1 MEKNYTKKLIK
12 LKLEGIGSEGD
23 TTGYYNCE
31 QINIFGGIPGET
43 VLAEIDIQKKTKR
56 KKSRIY
62 GIVKK
67 ILISSPNRLK
77 PPCQFYGFCTG
88 CNWQHIKYEH
98 QLKLKEEIIYKEINS
113 KITSKI
119 NIKKIIHSEKQFNY
133 RNHARFS
140 IRRNGQIGFTNKV
153 TKKFAAINHCLIMNN
168 KINKYINNL
177 ENLVGETSQ
186 LSIRASENTN
196 SFLIQP
202 KLKNSDIKIE
212 TGQKYYNE
220 QISGY
225 KFQISSSSFFQVN
238 SNQIENM
245 KNTILS
251 LIKDNRKGLLVDA
264 YSGVGTFGILL
275 SKYFEKVI
283 GIEQSS
289 SAVID
294 ANINIKNISNY
305 KILTG
310 NSEDII
316 KEIKSKIDVVILDP
330 SRKGCDEKLLNNLI
344 THPVDNIIYISC
356 EPKTLGRDLKILNEK
371 MYKIQSI
378 TPFDLF
384 PNTHHVESITLLKV
398 NKK

>member
-1 MEKNYTKKLIK
+1 
-12 LKLEGIGSEGD
+12 
-23 TTGYYNCE
+23 
-31 QINIFGGIPGET
+31 
-43 VLAEIDIQKKTKR
+43 
-56 KKSRIY
+56 
-62 GIVKK
+62 
-67 ILISSPNRLK
+67 
-77 PPCQFYGFCTG
+77 
-88 CNWQHIKYEH
+88 
-98 QLKLKEEIIYKEINS
+98 
-113 KITSKI
+113 
-119 NIKKIIHSEKQFNY
+119 
-133 RNHARFS
+133 
-140 IRRNGQIGFTNKV
+140 
-153 TKKFAAINHCLIMNN
+153 MNN
-168 KINKYINNL
+168 KINKYISKL
-177 ENLVGETSQ
+177 ENLTGETSQ

-196 SFLIQP
+196 TFLIQP
-202 KLKNSDIKIE
+202 KFKNPDIKIQ
-212 TGQKYYNE
+212 TGQKHYTE
-220 QISGY
+220 EISGY
-225 KFQISSSSFFQVN
+225 EFQISSPSFFQVN